1 MPCHAW
7 AFDIEAL
14 GVLGHC
20 AFQPQDR
27 IAAIVEQFR
36 VVMERDAKRT
46 DRDDTRRD
54 PVNPTSTRMTAN
66 SQTPLSL
73 GRSEYSG
80 KPLKVLSSGQL
91 GSMNASDRLAV
102 PLSSGS

>member
-36 VVMERDAKRT
+36 VVMERDAKRQIVT
-46 DRDDTRRD
+46 IREET

-73 GRSEYSG
+73 GRLEYSG

-91 GSMNASDRLAV
+91 ESMNASDRLAV